1 MTNIALSIS
10 QCFTRMMEVT
20 ELKPRSGAD
29 ILRTFDDGLVI
40 TTCFAGVPAG
50 RVKPID
56 YGIFIFCTAGNA
68 QFDYDGQT
76 IHLGPNDLFIIFA
89 HAVMEHFMS
98 SPDFDCREVWFSRG
112 EMWDMNMYGKTNLSD
127 LVALKQN
134 PKVTLSEEEFAK
146 LDTYFQLLCQNVRE
160 QAEKDNHAIVHSL
173 FSTFIL
179 EILSLMRRHREQA
192 AAAAS
197 SSGAKLHGK
206 LLADEFVK
214 LVEQSDGRLRRVED
228 FAEQLNVTPKYLS
241 KLLMKTM
248 ARKPRTIIA
257 LFTLKA
263 IENRLR
269 YSDKTMQEIA
279 DELNFSSAS
288 AFGKYVREHT
298 GMTPLEFRKKY
309 QQK

>member
-1 MTNIALSIS
+1 M
-10 QCFTRMMEVT
+10 
-20 ELKPRSGAD
+20 
-29 ILRTFDDGLVI
+29 
-40 TTCFAGVPAG
+40 
-50 RVKPID
+50 
-56 YGIFIFCTAGNA
+56 
-68 QFDYDGQT
+68 
-76 IHLGPNDLFIIFA
+76 
-89 HAVMEHFMS
+89 
-98 SPDFDCREVWFSRG
+98 
-112 EMWDMNMYGKTNLSD
+112 
-127 LVALKQN
+127 
-134 PKVTLSEEEFAK
+134 
-146 LDTYFQLLCQNVRE
+146 RE

-214 LVEQSDGRLRRVED
+214 LVEQSD
-228 FAEQLNVTPKYLS
+228 
-241 KLLMKTM
+241 
-248 ARKPRTIIA
+248 
-257 LFTLKA
+257 
-263 IENRLR
+263 
-269 YSDKTMQEIA
+269 KTMQEIA